1 LCRRFPQRPADK
13 KLKGKPGENRRR
25 KATELPRQHGR
36 NVSGAARFD
45 RQDCLVC
52 SFLTLQMQLGSRNA
66 SKKYCFRTPSVFPA
80 AAINGGQPKAVG
92 RRYALGGCDEAVAV
106 TVQAALTECRG
117 PRADVCQRPLC
128 GWQLTM
134 SKIPITMTPDQINAV
149 YQNLCQRTLAP
160 EEFKRQLDGVGSNF
174 TAVDA
179 VLYLPMYSMGMGQAG
194 ITRRIDALR
203 ALPFTIEDAVS
214 GKKTV
219 ADIERLVVLGGKEL
233 GMRRR
238 VEELF
243 KRANE
248 IYAYGAGRL
257 ETVLQPKKNWSLDDI
272 VDPFTVLYS
281 FTGVADKAALHILM
295 DLGWGVVKP
304 DRHICR
310 FVSRLG
316 GPWKRYFPGGATSDL
331 RPALTLPFVRAW
343 QDACALLSPSLL
355 APPASRDGVIYPRVS
370 ELSSRQVDI
379 LVMWHA
385 QDRAKEEQWWR
396 PKPVC
401 GEQPDCQSCSV
412 RDCDAREQDLA

>member
-1 LCRRFPQRPADK
+1 MPNSNENTPAQEPTFANGRFSV
-13 KLKGKPGENRRR
+13 GK
-25 KATELPRQHGR
+25 
-36 NVSGAARFD
+36 
-45 RQDCLVC
+45 
-52 SFLTLQMQLGSRNA
+52 FL
-66 SKKYCFRTPSVFPA
+66 
-80 AAINGGQPKAVG
+80 
-92 RRYALGGCDEAVAV
+92 RRYYPG
-106 TVQAALTECRG
+106 
-117 PRADVCQRPLC
+117 
-128 GWQLTM
+128 
-134 SKIPITMTPDQINAV
+134 IMTPDQINAV

-160 EEFKRQLDGVGSNF
+160 AEFKRQLDSVGSNF
-174 TAVDA
+174 TAVEA

-214 GKKTV
+214 GKLTV
-219 ADIERLVVLGGKEL
+219 ANIERLTVVGGKEF

-248 IYAYGAGRL
+248 IFAYGAGRL
-257 ETVLQPKKNWSLDDI
+257 GAVLQPKKNWSLDEI

-316 GPWKRYFPGGATSDL
+316 GPWKRYFPGGATDDL

-343 QDACALLSPSLL
+343 QDACALFSSSLL
-355 APPASRDGVIYPRVS
+355 APPPPRNGVIFPSVT

-379 LVMWHA
+379 LVMWYA
-385 QDRAKEEQWWR
+385 QDRAKEEHGWR
-396 PKPVC
+396 PRPVC
-401 GEQPDCQSCSV
+401 GNQPDCQSCSV
-412 RDCDAREQDLA
+412 QDCGAREQDSADTTPDLPK

>member
-1 LCRRFPQRPADK
+1 
-13 KLKGKPGENRRR
+13 
-25 KATELPRQHGR
+25 
-36 NVSGAARFD
+36 
-45 RQDCLVC
+45 
-52 SFLTLQMQLGSRNA
+52 
-66 SKKYCFRTPSVFPA
+66 
-80 AAINGGQPKAVG
+80 
-92 RRYALGGCDEAVAV
+92 
-106 TVQAALTECRG
+106 
-117 PRADVCQRPLC
+117 
-128 GWQLTM
+128 
-134 SKIPITMTPDQINAV
+134 MTPDQINAV

-160 EEFKRQLDGVGSNF
+160 AEFRRQLDRVVSNS
-174 TAVDA
+174 TAVNA

-203 ALPFTIEDAVS
+203 ALPFAIEDAVS
-214 GKKTV
+214 GKQTV
-219 ADIERLVVLGGKEL
+219 ADIERLAVVGGKEF

-243 KRANE
+243 MRAKE
-248 IYAYGAGRL
+248 ISTYGAGRL
-257 ETVLQPKKNWSLDDI
+257 ETVLQPKKNWSLDEI

-316 GPWKRYFPGGATSDL
+316 GPWKRYFPDGPTDDL

-343 QDACALLSPSLL
+343 QDACALFSSSSL
-355 APPASRDGVIYPRVS
+355 APPPPRNGVVFPSVS

-379 LVMWHA
+379 LVMWYA
-385 QDRAKEEQWWR
+385 QDRAKEEHGWR

-401 GEQPDCQSCSV
+401 GKQPDCQSCSV
-412 RDCDAREQDLA
+412 QDCDAREQNSA